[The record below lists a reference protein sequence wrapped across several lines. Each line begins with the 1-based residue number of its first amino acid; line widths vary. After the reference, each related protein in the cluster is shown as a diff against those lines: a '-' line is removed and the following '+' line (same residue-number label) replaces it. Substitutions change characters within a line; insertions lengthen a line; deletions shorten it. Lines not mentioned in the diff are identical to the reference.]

1 MSYVIHNFTESE
13 VFIILLPLSLNFSVH
28 CLLENFIYTMILS
41 IIQCTT
47 MLSVSASDLII
58 LYLEFYMLLL
68 TSPYSATSLP
78 TFGSHFFLFFI
89 SMSLPLLFFY
99 ISLIKSCQSLCKTS
113 LSATDMSIF
122 IRTRGV
128 IWSKW

>member
-1 MSYVIHNFTESE
+1 MS
-13 VFIILLPLSLNFSVH
+13 FITLQSVRYLLFFLLLSLNFSVH

-41 IIQCTT
+41 IIQCIT
-47 MLSVSASDLII
+47 MLSIRPSDLII
-58 LYLEFYMLLL
+58 LYLKFYMLLL
-68 TSPYSATSLP
+68 TSPYSAASLP
-78 TFGSHFFLFFI
+78 TLGSHFSIFI
-89 SMSLPLLFFY
+89 SMNLPLLFFH

-122 IRTRGV
+122 IRTCGV

>member
-1 MSYVIHNFTESE
+1 MS
-13 VFIILLPLSLNFSVH
+13 FISLQSVRYLLFFLLLSLNFSVH

-41 IIQCTT
+41 IIQCIT
-47 MLSVSASDLII
+47 MLSIRPSDLII
-58 LYLEFYMLLL
+58 LYLKFYMLLL
-68 TSPYSATSLP
+68 ASPILASLP
-78 TFGSHFFLFFI
+78 ALGSHFSIFI
-89 SMSLPLLFFY
+89 SMNLPLLFFH

>member
-1 MSYVIHNFTESE
+1 MSFITLQTVRYVLF
-13 VFIILLPLSLNFSVH
+13 FLPLSLNFSVH
-28 CLLENFIYTMILS
+28 CLLENFIYTIMLS

-47 MLSVSASDLII
+47 MLSIRASDLII

-78 TFGSHFFLFFI
+78 TFGSHFSILYFYEFASFI
-89 SMSLPLLFFY
+89 FY

-128 IWSKW
+128 IWSRW

>member
-1 MSYVIHNFTESE
+1 MS
-13 VFIILLPLSLNFSVH
+13 FISLQSVRYLLFFLLLSLNFSVH

-41 IIQCTT
+41 IIQCIT
-47 MLSVSASDLII
+47 MLSIRPSDLII
-58 LYLEFYMLLL
+58 LYLKFYMLLL
-68 TSPYSATSLP
+68 TSPYSAASLP
-78 TFGSHFFLFFI
+78 TLGSHFSIFI
-89 SMSLPLLFFY
+89 SMNLPLLFFH

>member
-1 MSYVIHNFTESE
+1 MS
-13 VFIILLPLSLNFSVH
+13 FITLQSVRYLLFFLLLSLNFSVH

-41 IIQCTT
+41 IIQCIT
-47 MLSVSASDLII
+47 MLSIRPSDLII
-58 LYLEFYMLLL
+58 LYLKFYMLLL
-68 TSPYSATSLP
+68 TSPYSAASLP
-78 TFGSHFFLFFI
+78 TLGSHFSIFI
-89 SMSLPLLFFY
+89 SMNLPLLFFH